1 MLDQIRTET
10 LTFLLLYA
18 PWPYSQCP
26 FPPSLCGLPLFI
38 EQDFSLGIAAQPWG
52 HIVSSV
58 VDRDPNVL
66 NLDPD
71 PGFWPNFDPNPG
83 FCFNF
88 E

>member
-1 MLDQIRTET
+1 MSLSPLPVWVTFIYRTG
-10 LTFLLLYA
+10 LLPGY
-18 PWPYSQCP
+18 
-26 FPPSLCGLPLFI
+26 
-38 EQDFSLGIAAQPWG
+38 GIAAQPWG

-83 FCFNF
+83 FCFKF
-88 E
+88 